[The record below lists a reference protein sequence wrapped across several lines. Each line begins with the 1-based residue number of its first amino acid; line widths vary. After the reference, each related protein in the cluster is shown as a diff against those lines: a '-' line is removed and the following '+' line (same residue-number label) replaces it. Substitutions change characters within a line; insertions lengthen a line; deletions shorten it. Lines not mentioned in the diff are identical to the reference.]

1 MPILHTDFLLPALAL
16 GVALGWLG
24 GLFGIG
30 GGLIAIPVLGLACG
44 LDQLH
49 AQGTALVMV
58 LPNVVIGFWRYRARH
73 GIAWRPALLL
83 GLTAIAGSEFAAH
96 LATGLPAVT
105 LRLMFAGFLIVLAG
119 WLLRGLRRAPPA
131 TVAPAPA
138 VLSARWLPAVGLAGG
153 LMSGLF
159 SVGGGI
165 AAVPLLTGLF
175 GTRQAVAQGLAL
187 ALVTPGSAAALFA
200 YARAG
205 VVDWPLGLALAFG
218 GVLSVSAGVA
228 FAHRLPERRLRA
240 LFALGIVATAGAML
254 ASA

>member
-131 TVAPAPA
+131 TAPACT
-138 VLSARWLPAVGLAGG
+138 SACR
-153 LMSGLF
+153 
-159 SVGGGI
+159 
-165 AAVPLLTGLF
+165 
-175 GTRQAVAQGLAL
+175 
-187 ALVTPGSAAALFA
+187 
-200 YARAG
+200 
-205 VVDWPLGLALAFG
+205 
-218 GVLSVSAGVA
+218 
-228 FAHRLPERRLRA
+228 
-240 LFALGIVATAGAML
+240 
-254 ASA
+254 

>member
-131 TVAPAPA
+131 T
-138 VLSARWLPAVGLAGG
+138 
-153 LMSGLF
+153 
-159 SVGGGI
+159 
-165 AAVPLLTGLF
+165 AA
-175 GTRQAVAQGLAL
+175 
-187 ALVTPGSAAALFA
+187 
-200 YARAG
+200 
-205 VVDWPLGLALAFG
+205 
-218 GVLSVSAGVA
+218 
-228 FAHRLPERRLRA
+228 
-240 LFALGIVATAGAML
+240 
-254 ASA
+254 

>member
-1 MPILHTDFLLPALAL
+1 MSFVHVESWLTMLTL
-16 GVALGWLG
+16 GAGLGLLG

-58 LPNVVIGFWRYRARH
+58 LPNVMIGFWRYRVRH

-83 GLTAIAGSEFAAH
+83 GATAIVGSEVAARI
-96 LATGLPAVT
+96 ATSLPATT
-105 LRLMFAGFLIVLAG
+105 LRLGFAVFLVALSG
-119 WLLRGLRRAPPA
+119 WLLYGLRRSQTAAGAVARLAP
-131 TVAPAPA
+131 
-138 VLSARWLPAVGLAGG
+138 RWLPAVGIAGG

-205 VVDWPLGLALAFG
+205 AVDWSLGLALAVG
-218 GVLSVSAGVA
+218 GALTVSAGVA
-228 FAHRLPERRLRA
+228 LAQRLPERRLRA

-254 ASA
+254 VRA

>member
-1 MPILHTDFLLPALAL
+1 MPILHTELLLPALAL
-16 GVALGWLG
+16 GAALGWLG

-83 GLTAIAGSEFAAH
+83 GLTAIAGSECAAR
-96 LATGLPAVT
+96 LATGLSATT

-119 WLLRGLRRAPPA
+119 WLLRGLRRLPPA
-131 TVAPAPA
+131 TVAPA
-138 VLSARWLPAVGLAGG
+138 VLSVRWLPAVGLVGG

-205 VVDWPLGLALAFG
+205 AVDWPLGLALAFG

-240 LFALGIVATAGAML
+240 LFAFGIVATAGAML